1 MKKIR
6 PKWGETLT
14 IEYFFSLARNKIA
27 KGQDNCNVYSFYTD
41 QKKRYLIGYTK
52 TYQSKGGSIYIEDG
66 DSWLT
71 FKSIKHW
78 WRL

>member
-41 QKKRYLIGYTK
+41 QKRRYLIGYTK
-52 TYQSKGGSIYIEDG
+52 TYQSKGGSICIEDG

-71 FKSIKHW
+71 FKSIKH
-78 WRL
+78 